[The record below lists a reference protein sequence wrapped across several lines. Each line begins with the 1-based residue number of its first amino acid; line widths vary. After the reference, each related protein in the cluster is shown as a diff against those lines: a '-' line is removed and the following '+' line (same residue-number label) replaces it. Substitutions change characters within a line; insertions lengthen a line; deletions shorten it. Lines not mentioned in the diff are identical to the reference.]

1 MLMTRTGIAALLVA
15 GLNGS
20 VLAQPLTGSG
30 AHLAL
35 STPIQVPQPGVAHT
49 LSNIVPLVS
58 FDGTWS
64 TPVQWGWQ
72 GTFTAFGPV
81 PNNTSTGVTRYDFT
95 TLNAGLLPTGTFFNF
110 GDVDGGSGGGETFRL
125 RAFDGLGNALLAPW
139 LSVPQYVWGFG
150 RNAGNPDVLDMPGW
164 VFDGS
169 TGSYLIDG
177 NSVSGFNPSVSFTLL
192 SLTGIHSLE
201 LTKTSTFNGFSLA
214 APIVPSPA
222 SLALM
227 GLGGAM
233 VARRRR

>member
-1 MLMTRTGIAALLVA
+1 MTTRHALAVLLVA

-30 AHLAL
+30 AHLPL
-35 STPIQVPQPGVAHT
+35 STPIQVPQPGVVHT
-49 LSNIVPLVS
+49 LSSIVHPTS
-58 FDGTWS
+58 FDGSWFA
-64 TPVQWGWQ
+64 PVQWGWR

-81 PNNTSTGVTRYDFT
+81 PNNTNLGVTRYDFT
-95 TLNAGLLPTGTFFNF
+95 TLNAGMLPSGTFFNF

-125 RAFDGLGNALLAPW
+125 RAFGAGGNALLAPW

-177 NSVSGFNPSVSFTLL
+177 NTVSGFNPSVSLTLL
-192 SLTGIHSLE
+192 SLTGIHTLE

-222 SLALM
+222 GAALM

-233 VARRRR
+233 IARRRR